1 MNTDGINRG
10 ILLAMV
16 VIGGIAYVLLY
27 SHASDVFR
35 FLVPLALV
43 VLLGLVARGAI
54 RDRKR

>member
-1 MNTDGINRG
+1 MNSDGINRG

-16 VIGGIAYVLLY
+16 AIGGIAYILLY
-27 SHASDVFR
+27 SHASDAFR
-35 FLVPLALV
+35 FLVPLALI